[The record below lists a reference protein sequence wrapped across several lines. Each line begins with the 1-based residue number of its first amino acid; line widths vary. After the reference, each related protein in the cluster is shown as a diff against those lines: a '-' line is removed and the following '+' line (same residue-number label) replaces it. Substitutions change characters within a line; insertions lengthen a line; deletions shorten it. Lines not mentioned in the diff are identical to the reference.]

1 MHSHASRT
9 QACLASALGVC
20 VSLHKHVGMQEKSQN
35 IFITASEPE
44 REELTAKKRTDA
56 AWYSDEKDH
65 YELTMHPFGR
75 EIYIITLIKNKIIQH
90 CEDEAAAAAAQ

>member
-1 MHSHASRT
+1 
-9 QACLASALGVC
+9 
-20 VSLHKHVGMQEKSQN
+20 MQGKSQN

-65 YELTMHPFGR
+65 YQLTMHPFGR

-90 CEDEAAAAAAQ
+90 CEEEAAATAAAAAQ